1 MARVIIGLILL
12 VSGFLK
18 LEDPVGTMLIV
29 SEYLRFFHLSFLL
42 PLAKAI
48 GICFGF
54 LEGFT
59 GAALLC
65 RVFQKTAIN
74 VCRWLLGF
82 FTAVT
87 LVLWLFNPSWDCGC
101 FGEAIHLTHF
111 QSLLK
116 NIILL
121 GLSFFLS
128 VRAPGREKWWK
139 WAVMAGSLAFVCIF
153 SSLHL
158 PPADFTPYHLGADLD
173 ENGAVLSFSD
183 SHGEYHDSL
192 ALEGH
197 VVVFS
202 VYDPDN
208 VNWGR
213 LRLSYSAVAETGATP
228 ILLMASYPEE
238 GIEVP
243 PEIEPY
249 YCDYRS
255 LVGLNRSNGGG
266 CYTYD
271 GEIVDKWAAKDF
283 PEDIFSE
290 MTADPTD
297 LGTKRVQKRRT
308 LTQGFSLAVL
318 AVLILF

>member
-111 QSLLK
+111 QSFLK

-158 PPADFTPYHLGADLD
+158 PPADFTWMKTEPYF
-173 ENGAVLSFSD
+173 LS
-183 SHGEYHDSL
+183 
-192 ALEGH
+192 
-197 VVVFS
+197 
-202 VYDPDN
+202 
-208 VNWGR
+208 
-213 LRLSYSAVAETGATP
+213 ATP
-228 ILLMASYPEE
+228 TESITTRLPLRGTLWSS
-238 GIEVP
+238 
-243 PEIEPY
+243 PY
-249 YCDYRS
+249 
-255 LVGLNRSNGGG
+255 
-266 CYTYD
+266 T
-271 GEIVDKWAAKDF
+271 
-283 PEDIFSE
+283 
-290 MTADPTD
+290 T
-297 LGTKRVQKRRT
+297 RT
-308 LTQGFSLAVL
+308 M
-318 AVLILF
+318 